1 MKCILRDAAAVVSD
15 LKYRLVSYERNGKRQ
30 LRHASC
36 VEYSVFQKIQ
46 QHLLNKERVHGNV
59 HKLVRYLCDDLLIRM
74 LFGALHEN
82 RVDQL
87 IQNGGRFHDLH
98 LRPGEVM
105 ALLGENGAGKST
117 LVKIL
122 SGVYTRDSG
131 EMEIG
136 GTRIEGDL
144 NTRQAQKLG
153 VAIIHQE
160 LNMCQHLTVAAKVE
174 IYEII
179 NDLKKRGI
187 GVIVVSS
194 EMPEV
199 MGISGRILVM
209 CDGRVTSEVPGE
221 GADKETIMIYATQF
235 EVYDA
240 EQAV

>member
-1 MKCILRDAAAVVSD
+1 
-15 LKYRLVSYERNGKRQ
+15 
-30 LRHASC
+30 
-36 VEYSVFQKIQ
+36 
-46 QHLLNKERVHGNV
+46 
-59 HKLVRYLCDDLLIRM
+59 
-74 LFGALHEN
+74 
-82 RVDQL
+82 
-87 IQNGGRFHDLH
+87 
-98 LRPGEVM
+98 
-105 ALLGENGAGKST
+105 
-117 LVKIL
+117 
-122 SGVYTRDSG
+122 
-131 EMEIG
+131 MEIG

-221 GADKETIMIYATQF
+221 GADKETIMTYATQF